1 MKDVEINKVF
11 GIPINT
17 LQEWKKNP
25 DDNYRKK
32 LYLFLKS
39 FEKNEAEKLLKK
51 AMKIERG

>member
-1 MKDVEINKVF
+1 MKDIEINKVF

-51 AMKIERG
+51 AKYNE